1 MASITKYRGSTWRA
15 IVRKVGFKAE
25 SKTFDTKAE
34 ATRWATGVESAM
46 DSGKH
51 RDIPREGRGVTV
63 AHIFQ
68 RYLKE
73 EAPKRKG
80 ARNAGTNIRYL
91 LRTAAFMDRRLDQ
104 INAADIR
111 DYRDKRL
118 TEVSPASVNRIMNDI
133 SGIFRHAIKEWGAPL
148 QANPVHLVSRPKN
161 HNVSRT
167 RRWTEDEIQ
176 RVLKAVNWKE
186 DEKLASRPGPAV
198 VGWAVLLGIETAM
211 RRGEL
216 CQLRPKDINAEEKY
230 AQLYDTKNGDSRR
243 VPLSVKALK
252 WLTFLSEGKEQD
264 ALLFGIKPG
273 SLSYAW
279 RRARREAGLQNANIH
294 FHDTRHEAATRMS
307 KKLVNVLELSAVTGH
322 RSLQSLKRYYNP
334 TPGDLASK
342 LG

>member
-63 AHIFQ
+63 AHIFE

-73 EAPKRKG
+73 EAPKRKTAKNVG
-80 ARNAGTNIRYL
+80 NRIRFL
-91 LRTAAFMDRRLDQ
+91 LRVAAFMDRRLSQ
-104 INAADIR
+104 INAEDIR
-111 DYRDKRL
+111 NYRDKRL
-118 TEVSPASVNRIMNDI
+118 TEVSPASVNREMNDI
-133 SGIFRHAIKEWGAPL
+133 SGIFKHAIKEWGAPL
-148 QANPVHLVSRPKN
+148 QVNPVHLISRPKN
-161 HNVSRT
+161 HNVART

-176 RVLKAVNWKE
+176 RVLIAVNWKE

-198 VGWAVLLGIETAM
+198 VGWAVQLGIETAM

-264 ALLFGIKPG
+264 ALLFNIKPD
-273 SLSYAW
+273 SLSDAW
-279 RRARREAGLQNANIH
+279 RKVRRKVGLVDIH